1 MDASGTYG
9 SVFGGNSQI
18 QPGAPSANSEQYKVN
33 VSRQKTRKWAQ
44 FKPQNYDGDD
54 WGTDYDDA
62 PEDAPPPPP
71 AKPAGPRQPSTL
83 PSSRQNTPTGQT
95 PLHIQTQRLIPSPTG
110 PVSAG
115 GALERTGIE
124 QIVSPQSVVPQSAA
138 ATGSNVFTG
147 TPLSAHPAAP
157 FPLRTKSPATPH
169 GAEPV
174 PARFPTRESS
184 VGAQDATNP
193 PTETAPQ
200 FTSAPPPDSRVDA
213 RPASPGVTSPTSPNK
228 ALPFIRPADIYKR
241 LEEEKRKSLES
252 GGRPSMD
259 SITTASRGD
268 YSSTIVQP
276 ELPDQKRS
284 EEATDTSRSAR
295 PSLAPVAERKSEY
308 GLEGL
313 IASYGSDD
321 IVEPAPWTQSQTSAA
336 AAAPE
341 QERSGSSSPFSRS
354 SPKLPELGRMSGFGD
369 DLFSTP
375 SKFMAGSTSKP
386 SVPAAAQFSAV
397 APHSAVAPLSASA
410 PAAKVPPQFSSGVE
424 GAEGVMVQP
433 AQLTT
438 GIRSTSPPNDS
449 GRSVGLPLQQDRANA
464 TQPAS
469 DAPERQGPAAEA
481 SRLPTSSTDSKQTA
495 QRPTLPGSWVTETP
509 STPGESATPAA
520 TGAPRRLA
528 RRTVESGEV
537 SPLTEA
543 DDSVEDSLAKAT
555 RSHKPSYDGSNDS
568 VNEPGRSDQQIS
580 TGSRAGVPLAL
591 HPLRTGSPAV
601 STSKQMAPG
610 PNASRIGDDGTVPS
624 QPRDAKDHELASPVP
639 NTATTHGSDMTPIA
653 PLNPNRNPHLAGI
666 AEQHFVPPPSF
677 DNGSTLDTTSSSPL
691 KESDMLRDEIIKS
704 LSPMNPSNDFLDV
717 TGGGT
722 TAAYHAAA
730 GPVRESS
737 YLTDVYGDYWAAP
750 ADKPA
755 PSSVDSPNK
764 TISKRSTGTPTHPPV
779 EAEKHDDVPPV
790 ADADNIQTSGS
801 EQQFRDLRRRFSW
814 EIAAEEEANAQRRAM
829 GEQAEQSASRPDV
842 GSIIGAGPTSSLE
855 TEPVTL
861 SIPKSDKIAAP
872 SHIPTGGMSH
882 QVSQASTLP
891 PRLAA
896 DAPIE
901 PPSPISVVSDRNT
914 PLLDSAEQKS
924 RRLSLAEQKSTMQ
937 SSSHPLSPT
946 PPIEQHPAIV
956 NEQYQQQIPAT
967 PTKTDIGSMMVFR
980 QIMELSTYSERIN
993 TYNETRQQF
1002 AAMDTGLND
1011 WMTSMISQHPEHGN
1025 ASYSFKTGLMDP
1037 GVTASQQ
1044 GSQVPTQVNVQTPYF
1059 QQHANPST
1067 TAFGQAPRLVNHMP
1081 MPPTPQHSSGA
1092 FGHSGAQVGT
1102 KGKELFMAAGK
1113 AGKGLLSK
1121 GKSKLKGT
1129 GDKVP
1134 FFNS

>member
-9 SVFGGNSQI
+9 SVFGGNSQM

-62 PEDAPPPPP
+62 PEDTPPPLP

-83 PSSRQNTPTGQT
+83 PSSRQHTPTGVT
-95 PLHIQTQRLIPSPTG
+95 PLHIQTQRLISSPTG
-110 PVSAG
+110 PASAG
-115 GALERTGIE
+115 GALEWTGIE

-138 ATGSNVFTG
+138 ATVSSVFTG
-147 TPLSAHPAAP
+147 TPLSAHPAAT

-169 GAEPV
+169 SAGPV
-174 PARFPTRESS
+174 SARFSVRGSSIGAHDAPDPT
-184 VGAQDATNP
+184 D
-193 PTETAPQ
+193 TAPQ
-200 FTSAPPPDSRVDA
+200 LTSAPRPDSRADA
-213 RPASPGVTSPTSPNK
+213 RPASPAGVTSPTSPNK

-241 LEEEKRKSLES
+241 MEEEKRQSMES

-259 SITTASRGD
+259 SITAGGRGD
-268 YSSTIVQP
+268 YNLTVQSEP
-276 ELPDQKRS
+276 ADQKRS
-284 EEATDTSRSAR
+284 EEATSTSRSAR

-321 IVEPAPWTQSQTSAA
+321 AAEPTVEPAPWTQSQTSAA

-341 QERSGSSSPFSRS
+341 QQRSRSSSPFSS

-369 DLFSTP
+369 DLFSSTP
-375 SKFMAGSTSKP
+375 SRFLAGSSQKP
-386 SVPAAAQFSAV
+386 SVPGAAQFSAV
-397 APHSAVAPLSASA
+397 APHSAMAPLSASA
-410 PAAKVPPQFSSGVE
+410 PAVKLPPQVSSGAE
-424 GAEGVMVQP
+424 GAEEVVVQP
-433 AQLTT
+433 VQPTT

-449 GRSVGLPLQQDRANA
+449 DRSVGLPLQQGRANA

-469 DAPERQGPAAEA
+469 DAPQRQGPVAEA
-481 SRLPTSSTDSKQTA
+481 SRLPTSSTGSKQTV

-520 TGAPRRLA
+520 TGTPRRLA
-528 RRTVESGEV
+528 RRAVESGEV
-537 SPLTEA
+537 SPLTEV
-543 DDSVEDSLAKAT
+543 DDNVEDSLAKTA
-555 RSHKPSYDGSNDS
+555 RSHKPTYD
-568 VNEPGRSDQQIS
+568 
-580 TGSRAGVPLAL
+580 
-591 HPLRTGSPAV
+591 GSPAV
-601 STSKQMAPG
+601 STSKEMAPG
-610 PNASRIGDDGTVPS
+610 PNASRIGDHEQTPF
-624 QPRDAKDHELASPVP
+624 QPWDVKDHELTSPAP
-639 NTATTHGSDMTPIA
+639 NTATTHGSNMTPIA
-653 PLNPNRNPHLAGI
+653 PLNPNRNPHPAGI
-666 AEQHFVPPPSF
+666 AEQHFIPPPSF

-691 KESDMLRDEIIKS
+691 KESDMLREEIIKS

-717 TGGGT
+717 TGGT

-755 PSSVDSPNK
+755 QAPVDSSNK
-764 TISKRSTGTPTHPPV
+764 NNTKRSTGAPTPPPI
-779 EAEKHDDVPPV
+779 EADKHDAIPPLADAEK
-790 ADADNIQTSGS
+790 IQTSGS
-801 EQQFRDLRRRFSW
+801 EEQLRDLRRRFSW
-814 EIAAEEEANAQRRAM
+814 EIAAEEEANAQRLAA
-829 GEQAEQSASRPDV
+829 GEQAERPASRPDV
-842 GSIIGAGPTSSLE
+842 DSIVGAGPTSSLE
-855 TEPVTL
+855 TEPATL
-861 SIPKSDKIAAP
+861 SIPKPDNTSTP
-872 SHIPTGGMSH
+872 SPVPTGGISH

-901 PPSPISVVSDRNT
+901 PPSPISVVSERNA
-914 PLLDSAEQKS
+914 PPHDS

-956 NEQYQQQIPAT
+956 NEQYHQQYIPTT
-967 PTKTDIGSMMVFR
+967 PIKKDIGSMISFR

-1002 AAMDTGLND
+1002 AAMDTGLDD
-1011 WMTSMISQHPEHGN
+1011 WMVSMVSQHPEHGS
-1025 ASYSFKTGLMDP
+1025 ASYSFKAGLMDP
-1037 GVTASQQ
+1037 GVANIQQ
-1044 GSQVPTQVNVQTPYF
+1044 GSQVPMQVNVQTPYF
-1059 QQHANPST
+1059 QQHPNPST
-1067 TAFGQAPRLVNHMP
+1067 TAFGQGPRLANNMP

-1092 FGHSGAQVGT
+1092 FGHSGAQVST

-1121 GKSKLKGT
+1121 GKSKLKG
-1129 GDKVP
+1129 DKVP